1 MKALTAKGTKHGLGR
16 LIHLARAER
25 MAVAG

>member
-1 MKALTAKGTKHGLGR
+1 MKALTAKGAKHGLGR
-16 LIHLARAER
+16 LIHLARAAP